1 MRPELLKATI
11 KSIYNGKRR
20 AVMIEGA
27 PGGGKTSLCHSVA
40 SDLANGASYRWYGTC
55 KVFGENEF
63 GYIEKHMPTMVVE
76 DFGIP
81 DMMDRESDTF
91 GYKVP
96 DWFPAEHR
104 DDLPE
109 RGILCFDDRNQCG
122 AELQKVLANIC
133 QARNLHG
140 VRLKEGWMVVATGNR
155 QKDRAGAN
163 KVLSHLA
170 DRETTYEYET
180 HLDDWTKWAI
190 DHNVP
195 AELISFIRFKP
206 DMLHD
211 FDPQRDKNP
220 TPRSWVEGVGDMIG
234 AVPPEAEFET
244 FKGAV
249 GEGPAAEFTGFLK
262 IWRKLPNPDV
272 VLMNPDTAEVP
283 KESSTLYALA
293 GSLASRATVGN
304 FERVCRYVERMPP
317 EFSVLSIS
325 LAARR
330 DPSLANTAAFANW
343 AVKHQDVLF

>member
-1 MRPELLKATI
+1 MRPELLKDTI
-11 KSIYNGKRR
+11 KSIYNANRR
-20 AVMIEGA
+20 AVSIEGP
-27 PGGGKTSLCHSVA
+27 PGGGKTSLCRAVA
-40 SDLANGASYRWYGTC
+40 AALANSTDQRWQGTC
-55 KVFGENEF
+55 LVYGNNDF
-63 GYIEKHMPTMVVE
+63 GYIEKHMPTMLVE

-81 DMMDRESDTF
+81 DVMGGDVTF
-91 GYKVP
+91 GYKIP
-96 DWFPAEHR
+96 DWFPADYR

-122 AELQKVLANIC
+122 ADLQKVLANIE

-140 VRLKEGWMVVATGNR
+140 VRLKEGWMVVTTGNR

-163 KVLSHLA
+163 KILSHLA

-190 DHNVP
+190 DNNVS

-206 DMLHD
+206 SMLHD

-220 TPRSWVEGVGDMIG
+220 TPRSWVEGVSEMIG
-234 AVPPEAEFET
+234 AVPSEAEYET
-244 FKGAV
+244 FKGSV

-272 VLMNPDTAEVP
+272 ILMNPDTADVP
-283 KESSTLYALA
+283 KDPSTLYALA
-293 GSLASRATVGN
+293 GSLASKATTAN

-317 EFSVLSIS
+317 EFSVLSVS

-330 DPSLANTAAFANW
+330 DNTLANTAAFAKW
-343 AVKHQDVLF
+343 AVAHQDVLF

>member
-11 KSIYNGKRR
+11 KAIYNGKRR

-27 PGGGKTSLCHSVA
+27 PGGGKTSTIRAVA
-40 SDLANGASYRWYGTC
+40 QELAGAPFSHRVGIC
-55 KVFGENEF
+55 DVFGENAF
-63 GYIEKHMPTMVVE
+63 GYVEKHMPTMLVE
-76 DFGIP
+76 DFGVP
-81 DMMDRESDTF
+81 DMLGGDSNTF
-91 GYKVP
+91 SYKIP
-96 DWFPAEHR
+96 DWFPADYR

-122 AELQKVLANIC
+122 SELQKVLANVQ

-140 VRLKEGWMVVATGNR
+140 VRLKEGWMVTSTGNR

-163 KVLSHLA
+163 KVLSHLN

-190 DHNVP
+190 DNNIA

-206 DMLHD
+206 GMLHD

-272 VLMNPDTAEVP
+272 VLMHPDTAEVP
-283 KESSTLYALA
+283 KEPSTLYALA

-330 DPSLANTAAFANW
+330 DPTMANTAAFANW